1 MKVMILGVLLL
12 ASGLAWSAPKD
23 ALCTQYMDTAMRN
36 GVENVPLDLL
46 ANTINIEFE
55 LQFNKDQ
62 MDRLLMVLTGAFENN
77 PNGRNTVHNQ
87 VYWGCTTNLTPDELK
102 LIQKQYREAIGE

>member
-1 MKVMILGVLLL
+1 MILGVLVL
-12 ASGLAWSAPKD
+12 ASSLAWSAPKD
-23 ALCTQYMDTAMRN
+23 ALCTQYMNTAMRN

-46 ANTINIEFE
+46 ANTIDVEFE
-55 LQFNKDQ
+55 LRFNKDE

-77 PNGRNTVHNQ
+77 PNGRNDVNNQ
-87 VYWGCTTNLTPDELK
+87 VYWGCTTDLTPDDLK